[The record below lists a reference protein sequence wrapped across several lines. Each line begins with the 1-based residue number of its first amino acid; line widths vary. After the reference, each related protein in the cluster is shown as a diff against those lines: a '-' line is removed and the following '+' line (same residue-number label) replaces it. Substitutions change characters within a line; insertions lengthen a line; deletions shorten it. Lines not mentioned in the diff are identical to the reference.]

1 MAAGQRRVAVWSLI
15 QMAAPGYVG
24 GDAGDSCQIRY
35 PDEGLKR
42 HGAGA
47 FPQIDPGLIARAD
60 TDLSV
65 ST

>member
-1 MAAGQRRVAVWSLI
+1 
-15 QMAAPGYVG
+15 MAAPGYVG